1 MKLKAVQSTE
11 TLQIDTSDYNTK
23 FLIYRAGRVHNGVY
37 TITAK
42 NSQGE
47 DSATVEIKVLGK
59 VNFPLSNTNHRV
71 FFLSNVLA
79 IFDFPV
85 FEVVICFSKT

>member
-1 MKLKAVQSTE
+1 MDIQVVQSSE

-23 FLIYRAGRVHNGVY
+23 FLIYRASRAHTGVY

-47 DSATVEIKVLGK
+47 DSATVEIKILGK
-59 VNFPLSNTNHRV
+59 DQ
-71 FFLSNVLA
+71 
-79 IFDFPV
+79 FDFIR
-85 FEVVICFSKT
+85 FISTRIWWSSLIQSIELLSMIWR